1 MEILNRFP
9 QRVTLRDGT
18 HGILRLLEKNDTDA
32 LFQFFQSLSED
43 VRRFLWED
51 VTDRKVIEGWT
62 QNINYNL
69 VLPVLAEVKGKIVA
83 DATLHRR
90 PSGPHR
96 HVGRV
101 RVVVHQDFLGKGL
114 GTILTRTFI
123 EIATEAK
130 LKILTCMLAEEE
142 VEAIQ
147 TLRGLGFKMA
157 AIIPNYF
164 MDPKGR
170 IYNTI
175 MMMRKLG

>member
-1 MEILNRFP
+1 MEIFGRFP
-9 QRVTLRDGT
+9 QEVLLRDGSRAV
-18 HGILRLLEKNDTDA
+18 LRLLERHDADA
-32 LFQFFQSLSED
+32 LMEFFDSLSEGA
-43 VRRFLWED
+43 RRFLWDD
-51 VTDRKVIEGWT
+51 VTDKRVIEGWAK
-62 QNINYNL
+62 NINYNL

-147 TLRGLGFKMA
+147 TLRGLGFRMA

-164 MDPKGR
+164 MDLKGR

>member
-1 MEILNRFP
+1 MEILKRFP
-9 QRVTLRDGT
+9 QRITLRDGT
-18 HGILRLLEKNDTDA
+18 PATLRLLEKQDTDA
-32 LFQFFQSLSED
+32 LFQFFQGLSED

-51 VTDRKVIEGWT
+51 VTDKKVIEGWT
-62 QNINYNL
+62 RDINYNL
-69 VLPVLAEVKGKIVA
+69 VLPVLAEVRDRIVA

-90 PSGPHR
+90 PRGPHR

-123 EIATEAK
+123 EIGTQVG
-130 LKILTCMLAEEE
+130 LKFLTCMLAEEE

-157 AIIPNYF
+157 AILPSYF
-164 MDPKGR
+164 MDPKGK
-170 IYNTI
+170 IYNTL